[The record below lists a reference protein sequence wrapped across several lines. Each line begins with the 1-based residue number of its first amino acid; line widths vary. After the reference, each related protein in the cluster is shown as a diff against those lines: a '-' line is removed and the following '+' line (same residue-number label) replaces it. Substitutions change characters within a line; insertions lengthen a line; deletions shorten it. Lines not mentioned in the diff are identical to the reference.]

1 MAAPLHTSVPGWEQ
15 LLPSFH
21 ELQFWLGLLGPE
33 LLPPS
38 HSHSPELPPLMGSSN
53 RLLCTGLQPLCLDFQ
68 TNITTIRTVPMRY
81 LHGTDLTKGSVA
93 GFCVFFCSSNTNYL
107 NQMRLPCFCSD
118 LLQLI
123 PVPPS
128 LSYLPVMLLS
138 PAPPPCPPAQ
148 QLQNNS
154 FHNSAPY
161 SSCLKLSYR
170 SVLPFKPQTLINV
183 FC

>member
-1 MAAPLHTSVPGWEQ
+1 MVPNALSLMAAPLHTSVPGWEQ

-93 GFCVFFCSSNTNYL
+93 GFCVFLQQQHKLFKL
-107 NQMRLPCFCSD
+107 DEIAL
-118 LLQLI
+118 LLQ
-123 PVPPS
+123 
-128 LSYLPVMLLS
+128 
-138 PAPPPCPPAQ
+138 
-148 QLQNNS
+148 
-154 FHNSAPY
+154 
-161 SSCLKLSYR
+161 
-170 SVLPFKPQTLINV
+170 
-183 FC
+183 